1 MVNNESYWNCIYDI
15 WLPEKNCRHF
25 ARPSLVSPRNDVWGT
40 SGEIPYWWRI
50 TTRIWVR
57 LLIGR
62 VARKICFNQSQA
74 LPKSGK
80 CTSSVWNWPLQ
91 RRCFIF
97 LIVFFE
103 NIGERACEASA
114 RERAGSARKKNKELS
129 SSPTTTSLRW
139 RSINPLRFIFYH
151 PCSTDFEGKIEGL
164 WTG

>member
-1 MVNNESYWNCIYDI
+1 MKVIKTAFMIFDSLRKLSTFREATTVFPAKWRLRNERRNSIPMTYHYPDLGKASDWSYREEN
-15 WLPEKNCRHF
+15 
-25 ARPSLVSPRNDVWGT
+25 SLQPITSITQVWEVYVISMELAFT
-40 SGEIPYWWRI
+40 KTLFYFSYR
-50 TTRIWVR
+50 
-57 LLIGR
+57 
-62 VARKICFNQSQA
+62 
-74 LPKSGK
+74 
-80 CTSSVWNWPLQ
+80 
-91 RRCFIF
+91 
-97 LIVFFE
+97 FFE